1 MHADSSLADTQQL
14 ELPQDLVS
22 ALNSRAHTPR
32 DDFGI
37 EGMKPSLLGRL
48 LEMLIGRPRD

>member
-22 ALNSRAHTPR
+22 ALNSRAHTPKA
-32 DDFGI
+32 DFGV

-48 LEMLIGRPRD
+48 MEMLVGRPRE

>member
-22 ALNSRAHTPR
+22 ALNSHAHTPKA
-32 DDFGI
+32 DFGV

-48 LEMLIGRPRD
+48 MEMLVGRPRE

>member
-22 ALNSRAHTPR
+22 ALNSRAHAPST
-32 DDFGI
+32 DFGV
-37 EGMKPSLLGRL
+37 EGMKPSLLGWL
-48 LEMLIGRPRD
+48 MEKLIGPRN